1 MLHSNTD
8 ASSFKLQPAPR
19 PKKRP
24 QNPPSIQ
31 RRPSGQPR
39 PLVATDADSLRFGF
53 DDDQELCLTPK
64 ASYSNLPLLASPKAG
79 GRAKHDE
86 NRARS
91 STISNRSA
99 SSTSSVSRLLA
110 AISLPLS
117 PPPSTPQSSSV
128 RETLTGMLSNKS
140 PSPSS
145 PLFPRN
151 TLMSSL
157 SSTCISPT
165 SPSGGRALRKRMGWR
180 AALSAPKQHE
190 TAIPMSPESP
200 LTPRRADTLHTPT
213 QASISSILYANHLQV
228 DQENQSEPLS
238 ATLKALGAKRQTHP
252 FPPNTNV
259 LPVNQAE
266 EAEEAEEAK
275 EAFESPRTVKS
286 PPYFESDLE
295 SSRESFQLLT
305 AQRKIFHLP
314 TWIRFEANHH
324 ARTQIVQNNRTAAQ
338 EFSNLI
344 ETMPKTSHLGDVAP
358 DSPNGELFAGF
369 DINPAPDT
377 KQEQHVVK
385 VVKTPTMATLRNS
398 ANRGPS
404 AIRREGRVMGAISS
418 VLPPFC
424 EKFRIQ
430 DSLPKQSPT
439 TRASNTISR
448 QQAVKERRDG
458 WGGVLTRTSWFPS
471 YRKGPLVSPLSF
483 ANKSRLKS
491 FSLQP
496 HPSDLPQEEQEQEQ
510 EGEWQDIQPNPSHRE
525 CEMESS
531 FLELNHAPSFLNP
544 PPSQTRGRGRG
555 RGRGWSCFRSSPHPS
570 PSPSP
575 CSKNGLA
582 GMMVLNTWQMRR
594 LPPAHEETMASKLIT
609 KGTKS
614 IENRPIRK
622 TKTISMK
629 IKIALSTITATLIA
643 AIIINVI
650 VLSHSTSASKPRKAN
665 VDPMANTG
673 LAYIPTTTTNRSM
686 SARESSITKAAQLSK
701 P

>member
-1 MLHSNTD
+1 MSDSNQNNKGEEQSFTIQPHPATTNDPNTDPALNSGLNEGVFGGGKPGPAVVNTEQLGQSLTSPSLFALTLVTMLHSNTD
-8 ASSFKLQPAPR
+8 ASSFRLQPAPR

-31 RRPSGQPR
+31 RRPSRQPR
-39 PLVATDADSLRFGF
+39 PLLASDASSLRSGF

-79 GRAKHDE
+79 GGAKHDE
-86 NRARS
+86 NRPRS
-91 STISNRSA
+91 STISNHSA

-117 PPPSTPQSSSV
+117 PRPSKPQSPSV
-128 RETLTGMLSNKS
+128 RETLMGMLTNKS

-165 SPSGGRALRKRMGWR
+165 SPSGGGALRKRMGWR

-190 TAIPMSPESP
+190 TAILMSPESP

-213 QASISSILYANHLQV
+213 QASISSILHANHLQV

-238 ATLKALGAKRQTHP
+238 ATLKALGAKRQTQP

-259 LPVNQAE
+259 LPVN
-266 EAEEAEEAK
+266 EAEEAK
-275 EAFESPRTVKS
+275 EAEEAFESPRTVKS

-324 ARTQIVQNNRTAAQ
+324 ARTQIVQNNRTAAE
-338 EFSNLI
+338 EFSSLV

-398 ANRGPS
+398 GNG
-404 AIRREGRVMGAISS
+404 GGA
-418 VLPPFC
+418 
-424 EKFRIQ
+424 
-430 DSLPKQSPT
+430 
-439 TRASNTISR
+439 
-448 QQAVKERRDG
+448 
-458 WGGVLTRTSWFPS
+458 
-471 YRKGPLVSPLSF
+471 
-483 ANKSRLKS
+483 
-491 FSLQP
+491 
-496 HPSDLPQEEQEQEQ
+496 
-510 EGEWQDIQPNPSHRE
+510 
-525 CEMESS
+525 
-531 FLELNHAPSFLNP
+531 
-544 PPSQTRGRGRG
+544 
-555 RGRGWSCFRSSPHPS
+555 
-570 PSPSP
+570 
-575 CSKNGLA
+575 
-582 GMMVLNTWQMRR
+582 
-594 LPPAHEETMASKLIT
+594 
-609 KGTKS
+609 
-614 IENRPIRK
+614 
-622 TKTISMK
+622 
-629 IKIALSTITATLIA
+629 LIA

-665 VDPMANTG
+665 VDPMTNAG
-673 LAYIPTTTTNRSM
+673 LAYIPTTTNRSM
-686 SARESSITKAAQLSK
+686 GARESNIAKAAQLSQ

>member
-39 PLVATDADSLRFGF
+39 LLVATGADSLHSGF

-79 GRAKHDE
+79 GRARHDE
-86 NRARS
+86 NGARS
-91 STISNRSA
+91 STISNHSA

-228 DQENQSEPLS
+228 DHENQSEPLS

-252 FPPNTNV
+252 FPPNTNL

-266 EAEEAEEAK
+266 Q
-275 EAFESPRTVKS
+275 AFESPRTVKS
-286 PPYFESDLE
+286 TPYFESDLE

-324 ARTQIVQNNRTAAQ
+324 ARTQIVQNNRTAAE
-338 EFSNLI
+338 EFCNLI

-369 DINPAPDT
+369 NINPAPDT
-377 KQEQHVVK
+377 KQEQYVVK
-385 VVKTPTMATLRNS
+385 VVKTPTMVTLRNS

-430 DSLPKQSPT
+430 YSPPKQSPT

-483 ANKSRLKS
+483 ANKSGLKS

-496 HPSDLPQEEQEQEQ
+496 HPSDLPQEEQE
-510 EGEWQDIQPNPSHRE
+510 GEWQDIQPNPSHRQ

-555 RGRGWSCFRSSPHPS
+555 WSCFRSSPHPS
-570 PSPSP
+570 PSP
-575 CSKNGLA
+575 CSKNGLT
-582 GMMVLNTWQMRR
+582 GMMELNTWQMRR

-614 IENRPIRK
+614 IENRPIQK

-665 VDPMANTG
+665 IDPMTNAG

>member
-8 ASSFKLQPAPR
+8 ASSFRLQPAPR

-31 RRPSGQPR
+31 RRPSRQPR
-39 PLVATDADSLRFGF
+39 PLLASDASSLRSGF

-79 GRAKHDE
+79 GGAKHDE
-86 NRARS
+86 NRPRS
-91 STISNRSA
+91 STISNHSA

-117 PPPSTPQSSSV
+117 PRPSKPQSPSV
-128 RETLTGMLSNKS
+128 RETLMGMLTNKS

-165 SPSGGRALRKRMGWR
+165 SPSGGGALRKRMGWR

-190 TAIPMSPESP
+190 TAILMSPESP

-213 QASISSILYANHLQV
+213 QASISSILHANHLQV

-238 ATLKALGAKRQTHP
+238 ATLKALGAKRQTQP

-259 LPVNQAE
+259 LPVN
-266 EAEEAEEAK
+266 EAEEAK
-275 EAFESPRTVKS
+275 EAEEAFESPRTVKS

-324 ARTQIVQNNRTAAQ
+324 ARTQIVQNNRTAAE
-338 EFSNLI
+338 EFSSLV

-398 ANRGPS
+398 GNGGGGAM
-404 AIRREGRVMGAISS
+404 RREGRAMGAICF
-418 VLPPFC
+418 VLPPFR
-424 EKFRIQ
+424 EKYRIQ
-430 DSLPKQSPT
+430 GSLPKQPPT
-439 TRASNTISR
+439 TGPSNAISR
-448 QQAVKERRDG
+448 EQAVKERRDG

-471 YRKGPLVSPLSF
+471 HRKGPLVSPLSF
-483 ANKSRLKS
+483 RNKSGLKS

-496 HPSDLPQEEQEQEQ
+496 HPSDLPQEEEEEEE

-525 CEMESS
+525 SERERS
-531 FLELNHAPSFLNP
+531 FLELNDAPRFLNP
-544 PPSQTRGRGRG
+544 PPTQTRG

-570 PSPSP
+570 PSP

-582 GMMVLNTWQMRR
+582 GMIELNTWQIRP
-594 LPPAHEETMASKLIT
+594 LPPAHQETVASKLIT

-622 TKTISMK
+622 AKSISIK
-629 IKIALSTITATLIA
+629 IKIALSTITAALIA

-665 VDPMANTG
+665 VDPMTNAG
-673 LAYIPTTTTNRSM
+673 LAYIPTTTNRSM
-686 SARESSITKAAQLSK
+686 GARESNIAKAAQLSQ